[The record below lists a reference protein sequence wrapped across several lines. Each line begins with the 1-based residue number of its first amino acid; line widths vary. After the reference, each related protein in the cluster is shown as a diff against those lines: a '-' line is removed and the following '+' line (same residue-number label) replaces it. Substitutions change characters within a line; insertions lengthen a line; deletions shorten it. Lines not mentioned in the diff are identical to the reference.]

1 MIVAGL
7 IGFLMVAEY
16 FFDWELLG
24 LYGIEAQ
31 NWGIIIAAFALG
43 LAAVGLVLNH
53 TNRILQKR
61 GEEWYLSAFLLA
73 ALAITTISGLISRQS
88 PMFLFI
94 YDNIMGPL
102 GAAFYSM
109 ISYYLL
115 SAAYRSFRARSAE
128 AAALLIAGCI
138 VMLGRAPIGEV
149 IWSKLPDLATW
160 IVQYPN
166 LAGNRGILIGAAV
179 GVVGTGLR
187 IMLGIDRPYFGGQ
200 E

>member
-1 MIVAGL
+1 
-7 IGFLMVAEY
+7 
-16 FFDWELLG
+16 
-24 LYGIEAQ
+24 
-31 NWGIIIAAFALG
+31 
-43 LAAVGLVLNH
+43 
-53 TNRILQKR
+53 
-61 GEEWYLSAFLLA
+61 
-73 ALAITTISGLISRQS
+73 
-88 PMFLFI
+88 
-94 YDNIMGPL
+94 
-102 GAAFYSM
+102 M